1 LAWNQSS
8 HTQRGSVDPET
19 QQQLPNTSG
28 FLVAIYA
35 KKTWCYIARKS
46 LGAVFYSTIFMGIK
60 MDQSTTVDVLDLNEI
75 INKTVIDPHNR

>member
-35 KKTWCYIARKS
+35 KKIT
-46 LGAVFYSTIFMGIK
+46 LGAMLLEK
-60 MDQSTTVDVLDLNEI
+60 VLVQFFVQPFSWGSKW
-75 INKTVIDPHNR
+75 INQPL